1 MTQLV
6 FAGIDIGAETI
17 KVALLES
24 RGGQLFVCD
33 QRYVEHHKDPSR
45 SLATLLREMN
55 WDRVTGAA
63 VTGRMS
69 RGVALGRV
77 PSKRALALGIRHLLP
92 DESPLSLVSIGSHGF
107 CVLELR
113 EGGGEVFRE
122 NSRCSQ
128 GTGNF
133 LRQLVERFHLSIEE
147 ASELV
152 ADVRSPAPLS
162 GRCPVILKT
171 DMTHLANKGEP
182 KERILAGLYDAVA
195 ENVQVLLKPR
205 VSPARVVL
213 VGGVARSA
221 RIRGHF
227 ASFLERS
234 GMYLAELPL
243 DQALFVEAIGAAQA
257 AAQGRHGTAS
267 IESLWKGQTEHRLD
281 RIPALC
287 QALDRVR
294 RISQPEEAPIPET
307 PRPVILGYDIG
318 STGSKAVALDLETRQ
333 PIWQGYRGTLG
344 APVQAAQELTR
355 QFLEGPVAAFP
366 VLAVGATGSGREIVG
381 SLMTT
386 CFGKDAVFV
395 LNEIAAH
402 AEGAAFY
409 DPRVDTIFEI
419 GGQDAKY
426 IRLEDGRVVDA
437 AMNEACSAG
446 TGSFIEEQGRK
457 FENIRDVAHLGQVAL
472 EAEYGVSLGQHCSVF
487 MAEIIDE
494 AVAVGEP
501 NSSIIAGIYDSIIQN
516 YLNRV
521 KGQRS
526 VGKVVFCQGMPFSSD
541 ALAAAVVRQ
550 TGAEVVIPPFPGT
563 IGALGIA
570 LLARK
575 ELSEPGDG
583 LDLKRFLSAS
593 VVSKDVFICKS
604 TQGCGGGGNKCRIDR
619 IATVVDGEQKRFTW
633 GGGCS
638 LYDKGTRRR
647 KLPDLA
653 PDPFRRREELLGRM
667 FETLRDKAEPGRKV
681 VAMTD
686 EFALKTLAPLFATL
700 LHEMGLKVE
709 LHTGADQSLLKRGI
723 EEANVPFCA
732 PMQQYHGLVSS
743 MLESRPD
750 YVLLPMLRNM
760 PRQGSERAAKL
771 CPIVQASPDMLRW
784 DLGDVAQ
791 VKILSP
797 VLNFGKGGYRSEFF
811 RQSCLSLAR
820 DLQVEEATFERAF
833 EKAVVRQEQMDEAY
847 LALGAQALEFAREHG
862 IIPVVVLGRAYTIY
876 NTVLNSNVPAILRE
890 QGALPIPVDCLPLSA
905 DTPVYDVMYWSYGQ
919 GNLRAA
925 TDIRAADGLYA
936 VYCSNYS
943 CGPDSFTLH
952 FFSHIMQGKPYAVI
966 ETDGHSGDAGTKT
979 RIEAFL
985 YCVKEDLARAA
996 RLGNRDFPSPD
1007 KSFQSISRRVE
1018 GLAEIRSRESTV
1030 LIPRMGNSALALAA
1044 CLRGIGIRAEA
1055 LPVTSRE
1062 DLNAGRRHT
1071 SGKECVPFT
1080 LTLGSL
1086 LNRVQKDPDPASRF
1100 TFFMPTSSGPC
1111 RFGSYSTLHKL
1122 VLDQLGLSERVGLWS
1137 PVDAGYFDSVED
1149 GFAALAW
1156 TGFMGAELL
1165 LAGLYDARPSEIRK
1179 GAAQEVY
1186 DYFFGQLLGKLE
1198 VAGKGDLSVSGV
1210 LSQVATGHLF
1220 GVLPLLRRAG
1230 EAFAGLKDDRELP
1243 EVLVVGELYVR
1254 CDPAANDY
1262 VIDRLEQRGIR
1273 CRFAGFYEW
1282 IEYVDYQEQKKTH
1295 PKEYASSFLR
1305 ATIEESTY
1313 LAMGRAM
1320 GWPGRTTVQDMLQAG
1335 ADYLREA
1342 LCGEAILTVGGPVYE
1357 WREHHIQGMVSV
1369 GPLECMPN
1377 KIAEAQLH
1385 HAAEKEGL
1393 PSLTLSLNGDPVDP
1407 EVLDNFAYE
1416 IHSRFSRRRR
1426 PSSGP
1431 SAAPRR
1437 PSWIAQTRA
1446 NPKD

>member
-1 MTQLV
+1 MSQSLFV
-6 FAGIDIGAETI
+6 GIDIGAETI
-17 KVALLES
+17 KVVILEEQGDRLAITS
-24 RGGQLFVCD
+24 Q
-33 QRYVEHHKDPSR
+33 QIVEHHKDPNR
-45 SLATLLREMN
+45 TLAALLEGLE
-55 WDRVTGAA
+55 WDRVTHAA
-63 VTGRMS
+63 VTGRLS
-69 RGVALGRV
+69 RGVALHRV
-77 PSKRALALGIRHLLP
+77 PSKRALALGIRHLVP
-92 DESPLSLVSIGSHGF
+92 DDSPLTLVSIGSHGF

-113 EGGGEVFRE
+113 EGGTEIFRE

-133 LRQLVERFHLSIEE
+133 LRQLVERFHLRIEE
-147 ASELV
+147 ASDLV
-152 ADVRSPAPLS
+152 AKESEPAALS

-171 DMTHLANKGEP
+171 DMTHLANKGET
-182 KERILAGLYDAVA
+182 KQRILAGLYDAVA

-205 VSPARVVL
+205 TSPPRVVL

-221 RIRGHF
+221 RIRHHF
-227 ASFLERS
+227 SSFLDRS
-234 GMYLAELPL
+234 GMFLSELEPL
-243 DQALFVEAIGAAQA
+243 QGLFVEALGAALA
-257 AAQGRHGTAS
+257 SREARCGTAS
-267 IESLWKGQTEHRLD
+267 IETLFVGQRETHLD
-281 RIPALC
+281 RIPPLSAS
-287 QALDRVR
+287 LDKIR
-294 RISQPEEAPIPET
+294 RIPKPREVEIPRE

-333 PIWQGYRGTLG
+333 PLWQGYVNTLG
-344 APVQAAQELTR
+344 APLNAASELTR
-355 QFLEGPVAAFP
+355 QFLEGPVSAFP
-366 VLAVGATGSGREIVG
+366 VVAVGATGSGREIVG

-402 AEGAAFY
+402 AEGAAYY

-426 IRLEDGRVVDA
+426 IRLDAGRVVDA

-457 FENIRDVAHLGQVAL
+457 FENIRDVVHLGQVAL
-472 EAEYGVSLGQHCSVF
+472 EAEHGVSLGQHCSVF

-494 AVAVGEP
+494 AVAAGEK

-521 KGQRS
+521 KGSRS
-526 VGKVVFCQGMPFSSD
+526 VGSVVFCQGMPFSSD

-550 TGAEVVIPPFPGT
+550 TGAQVVIPPYPGT

-575 ELSEPGDG
+575 ELSEPGRG
-583 LDLKRFLSAS
+583 LDLHRFLDAT
-593 VVSKDVFICKS
+593 VVSKDAFVCKS
-604 TQGCGGGGNKCRIDR
+604 TKGCGGPGNKCRIDR
-619 IATVVDGEQKRFTW
+619 ITTVVDGVEQRFTW

-647 KLPDLA
+647 KLPDLT
-653 PDPFRRREELLGRM
+653 PDPFRQ
-667 FETLRDKAEPGRKV
+667 RDEMVAALFAQMKAQASSSSKV
-681 VAMTD
+681 VAMSD
-686 EFALKTLAPLFATL
+686 EFALKTLAPLLSTL

-709 LHTGADQSLLKRGI
+709 LHTSANQSLLKRGI

-732 PMQQYHGLVSS
+732 PMQQYHGLVSA
-743 MLESRPD
+743 MVESRPD
-750 YVLLPMLRNM
+750 YLLLPMLRNV

-771 CPIVQASPDMLRW
+771 CPIVQASADMVRA
-784 DLGDVAQ
+784 DLGDIGS

-797 VLNFGKGGYRSEFF
+797 VLNFGKAGYRSKLFKT
-811 RQSCLSLAR
+811 SCRELSAELEV
-820 DLQVEEATFERAF
+820 DSPTFERAF
-833 EKAVVRQEQMDEAY
+833 EKAVAQQEQMDAAVLELGTSA
-847 LALGAQALEFAREHG
+847 LAFARQHG
-862 IIPVVVLGRAYTIY
+862 ITPVVVLGRAYSIY

-890 QGALPIPVDCLPLSA
+890 QGALPIPVDCLPLPS
-905 DTPVYDVMYWSYGQ
+905 DIPVYDAMYWGYGQ
-919 GNLRAA
+919 RNLRAA
-925 TDIRAADGLYA
+925 SEIRRTEGMYA

-985 YCVKEDLARAA
+985 YCVKEDMVRKAQREPETF
-996 RLGNRDFPSPD
+996 DTV
-1007 KSFQSISRRVE
+1007 SRRNE
-1018 GLAEIRSRESTV
+1018 GLAEIRSRGATV

-1044 CLRGIGIRAEA
+1044 ALRGIGIKAEA

-1062 DLNAGRRHT
+1062 DLSRGRRQT

-1086 LNRVQKDPDPASRF
+1086 LNRVEKESNPQAQF

-1111 RFGSYSTLHKL
+1111 RFGAYSTLHKL
-1122 VLDQLGLSERVGLWS
+1122 VIDRLGLAERVGFWS

-1156 TGFMGAELL
+1156 VGFMGAELM
-1165 LAGLYDARPSEIRK
+1165 LAGLYDARPAELRK
-1179 GAAQEVY
+1179 GAAQEIY
-1186 DYFFGQLLGKLE
+1186 DYYFGQLLEKLE
-1198 VAGKGDLSVSGV
+1198 AAGKGDLSLPAV
-1210 LSQVATGHLF
+1210 LTQVTTGHIF
-1220 GVLPLLRRAG
+1220 GITPLLRRAG
-1230 EAFAGLKDDRELP
+1230 EAFAAIRDDRELP

-1254 CDPAANDY
+1254 CDPAANDF
-1262 VIDRLEQRGIR
+1262 VIDRLESRGIR
-1273 CRFAGFYEW
+1273 CRFAAFYEW
-1282 IEYVDYQEQKKTH
+1282 IEYVDYQEQRKTN

-1305 ATIEESTY
+1305 ASIEESTY
-1313 LAMGRAM
+1313 LALGRAM
-1320 GWPGRTTVQDMLQAG
+1320 GWPARTTVQDMLQAG
-1335 ADYLREA
+1335 SDYLRES

-1357 WREHHIQGMVSV
+1357 WRQHHIHGVVSV

-1385 HAAEKEGL
+1385 HAGEREGL

-1416 IHSRFSRRRR
+1416 IHSRFHRKVRSAIR
-1426 PSSGP
+1426 PFSS
-1431 SAAPRR
+1431 SRR
-1437 PSWIAQTRA
+1437 PSWIPQTKA